1 MYEYQAT
8 VLRVVDGD
16 TMHFDLDLGIDVH
29 IRIGCRVAHI
39 NAPEMSTA
47 EGKAAKAW
55 AVTWLTANGPMF
67 TVRTIKDHQEKYGR
81 YLVEI
86 LSASGADFGS
96 AMITAGQAVAYEGGP
111 R

>member
-1 MYEYQAT
+1 MYEYLAT

-16 TMHFDLDLGIDVH
+16 TVHFDCDLGVDVH
-29 IRIGCRVAHI
+29 IQLGCRVAHI

-55 AVTWLTANGPMF
+55 AAEWLAEYGPAF
-67 TVRTIKDHQEKYGR
+67 VVRTIKDHQEKYGR

-86 LSASGADFGS
+86 ANDAGDDFGA
-96 AMITAGQAVAYEGGP
+96 AMIAAGQAVAYEGGP

>member
-16 TMHFDLDLGIDVH
+16 TMHFEFNLGIDVH

-47 EGKAAKAW
+47 EGKAAKVW
-55 AVTWLTANGPMF
+55 ATDWLTAHGPAF

-86 LSASGADFGS
+86 LAASGEDFGS
-96 AMITAGQAVAYEGGP
+96 AMIAAGQAVPYEGGP

>member
-1 MYEYQAT
+1 MYEYLAT

-16 TMHFDLDLGIDVH
+16 TVHCDLDLGIDVH
-29 IRIGCRVAHI
+29 IQIGCRVAHI
-39 NAPEMSTA
+39 NAPERSTA

-55 AVTWLTANGPMF
+55 AAEWLAEYGPAF
-67 TVRTIKDHQEKYGR
+67 VVRTIKDHQENSGR

-86 LSASGADFGS
+86 ANDAGEDFGS
-96 AMITAGQAVAYEGGP
+96 AMIAAGQAVAYEGGP

>member
-1 MYEYQAT
+1 MYEYLAT

-16 TMHFDLDLGIDVH
+16 TMHFDCDLGIDVH
-29 IRIGCRVAHI
+29 IQLGCRVAHI

-55 AVTWLTANGPMF
+55 AAEWLAEYGPAF
-67 TVRTIKDHQEKYGR
+67 VVRTIKDHQEKYGR

-86 LSASGADFGS
+86 ANDAGEDFGS
-96 AMITAGQAVAYEGGP
+96 AMIAAGQAVAYEGGP